1 MNMTR
6 SISVSQL
13 GTEFNAFLFAPVGED
28 RNGMPLSVLSAL
40 ARQNVDPWQEAAEL
54 ARLPEEL
61 SVRRLTALIGV
72 LPEGPTPRQNP
83 KITAARL
90 IALLP
95 RVTGFEFPPRAAF
108 LGSAIV
114 TRRPS
119 TILVVMF
126 LLAVVLGTQ
135 VFAARS
141 NEPPKIASARTLPV
155 SSDASKTSL
164 QSHDPQR

>member
-6 SISVSQL
+6 PISASQL
-13 GTEFNAFLFAPVGED
+13 GTQFNAFLFASVGDD

-54 ARLPEEL
+54 ARLPHEV
-61 SVRRLTALIGV
+61 SVRRLTALIEV
-72 LPEGPTPRQNP
+72 LPEGPASGHNP
-83 KITAARL
+83 KTAATRL

-95 RVTGFEFPPRAAF
+95 RVSGLEFPPRAAF

-119 TILVVMF
+119 TISVAMF
-126 LLAVVLGTQ
+126 LLAIMLGTQ
-135 VFAARS
+135 LFAARS
-141 NEPPKIASARTLPV
+141 HALPKTANARALPV
-155 SSDASKTSL
+155 SRDVPKTSL
-164 QSHDPQR
+164 PNHGP